1 MGKSKKRKTKIKHK
15 EQGQGH
21 AFADSYLENTTEDFK
36 ISDENYK
43 ADCDYA
49 KSFKEEDQASHE
61 IEGYKTHTINHNQY
75 FNDDLGIDQDD
86 YEVEQ
91 ERYVVESED
100 TQPIAVDR
108 YFKRF
113 GKSRRTPR

>member
-21 AFADSYLENTTEDFK
+21 AFADSYLENTTMDL
-36 ISDENYK
+36 K
-43 ADCDYA
+43 ADYDYA
-49 KSFKEEDQASHE
+49 KSFKEEDEASHE

>member
-1 MGKSKKRKTKIKHK
+1 MDKSKKRKKEKTKLGTK
-15 EQGQGH
+15 GH
-21 AFADSYLENTTEDFK
+21 AFADSYLESGI
-36 ISDENYK
+36 ISVD
-43 ADCDYA
+43 DI
-49 KSFKEEDQASHE
+49 FPIPEEPRD
-61 IEGYKTHTINHNQY
+61 IEGQEEADHVIDGYSLHQNNHHER
-75 FNDDLGIDQDD
+75 FNDDLGIDQND

-108 YFKRF
+108 YFERF

>member
-1 MGKSKKRKTKIKHK
+1 MAKLPASKALEAYKVKQINNLSSTIKERTAALRKRRGSI
-15 EQGQGH
+15 
-21 AFADSYLENTTEDFK
+21 
-36 ISDENYK
+36 
-43 ADCDYA
+43 
-49 KSFKEEDQASHE
+49 SFKEEDEASHE

-91 ERYVVESED
+91 ERYVVESDEA
-100 TQPIAVDR
+100 QPIAVDR
-108 YFKRF
+108 YFERF

>member
-1 MGKSKKRKTKIKHK
+1 MGERKKRKKGKIKFGNK
-15 EQGQGH
+15 GH
-21 AFADSYLENTTEDFK
+21 AFADSYLESGI
-36 ISDENYK
+36 ISVD
-43 ADCDYA
+43 DI
-49 KSFKEEDQASHE
+49 FPIPEEPRD
-61 IEGYKTHTINHNQY
+61 IEGQEEADHVIDGYSLHQNNHHEH
-75 FNDDLGIDQDD
+75 FNDDLGIDQND

-100 TQPIAVDR
+100 AQPIAVDR